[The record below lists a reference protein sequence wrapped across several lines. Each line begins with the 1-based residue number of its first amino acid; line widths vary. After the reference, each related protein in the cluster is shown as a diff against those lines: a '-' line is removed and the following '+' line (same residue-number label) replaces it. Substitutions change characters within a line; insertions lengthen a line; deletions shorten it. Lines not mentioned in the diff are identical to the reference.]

1 MWAGDSRARIISFTG
16 YGGTLARIDAVYW
29 AQGSRLRGDFYFLED
44 LVEPY
49 EVEAS
54 AIEKVSVSTDDPGAA
69 NVVFTGLSERSAKT
83 HYIVYKPTGSYP
95 AVRIQSLT
103 ITEQFD
109 DTPPVDTA
117 INPDGDDIR
126 YDANIDFTWEA
137 SIPEYTSLESSQLQ
151 KSTDGVSW
159 TGSGF
164 VQNGETTWRK
174 PARDFGLGDFLWRV
188 KSKTN
193 WSDWGEYSAPKTF
206 RVLPALSVATP
217 VSPKGY
223 VFCPPNKSIE
233 LTWKVTSAHS
243 GYTPEKCDLQYWYL
257 SGGAIWQD
265 IATVTHGERS
275 YTVPPDFFPA
285 DQIHWRVR
293 AYNMADEPG
302 PWSTA
307 AGFFTVDADAISSI
321 ISPKGGVYQNQNRP
335 IALVWN
341 VSNKYGNP
349 PTKSEIQWGTQN
361 DESSY
366 SPLATVIGS
375 GTNYTAP
382 AGTFPGSRIYWRV
395 RAYNQSDVPGPW
407 TFAEFTTVDAEAI
420 ASIVN
425 PKDGASMNEKL
436 PIVLNW
442 IVDNA
447 FGNAPTKSQIQW
459 NTQDD
464 AETYVDLTTVIGS
477 GTSYTV
483 PADTFPGSEIYWRV
497 RAYNQSGI
505 PGSWAYA
512 DFSTLDTPSV
522 ATPVSPIGTIES
534 ADAPIVF
541 LWTAYSDS
549 GSSPS
554 GADVQYLNSSDE
566 WELLGTTD
574 GATILVVPE
583 DTIPA
588 GVVYWRVRSYN
599 RNGTAGPWS
608 EPVSFAAYAA
618 PKIRAVF
625 ADSMPYA
632 TIRWQVDGQL
642 AFEVRVDG
650 EVYGPYFGDGVRS
663 FTLPVPLTDGEHL
676 AAVRAQNAYG
686 LWSRWYEIPFMTASQ
701 VSDMLALTVET
712 DLDVLLTWTGGGVE
726 PPVIDVQPEN
736 MSTTGGLICFSVS
749 ASGTGLRYSWEM
761 LLPGSAAWQAAPGG
775 SQQIWTH
782 AATEDYD
789 GTRFRCRVSNAAGVA
804 VSSAALYRYQDP
816 AEEPAITIQPTDTK
830 KRVGTVR
837 LVCGATGSA
846 YRWYRREAH
855 SGDEDPDAI
864 GVSDGTGGVWRIPS
878 GPGGA
883 LTIGVSDDTGGV
895 WHMPSG
901 AGETGAINV
910 TDAAQRFWNFPSG
923 RGIPDFVDTGV
934 TTPTLS
940 FQASA
945 DRDGSLFYCL
955 VSNSAGAVT
964 SNICTYSFAD
974 PDTPEQTGNYSVF
987 RDGVLLAKAEYP
999 QYTDRTAIGVHS
1011 YQVTEQL
1018 PNNDV
1023 VRSNI
1028 VTVDVETD
1036 CLVIAP
1042 LDGGAWL
1049 KLKLS
1054 DREPRELSFAR
1065 SRQVA
1070 YVHYAGRRYP
1080 ETEVGEQEDFIGTF
1094 DASWPYGQEEEA
1106 DALEALIGENVVV
1119 KTRQGVVIVGV
1130 LQGYDRRDPRFY
1142 KSYSFQI
1149 RQDDL
1154 GGTVDA

>member
-1 MWAGDSRARIISFTG
+1 MAIYTENQSCRINKVTLWDSHTHSWNGWHSYPSPVMYT
-16 YGGTLARIDAVYW
+16 
-29 AQGSRLRGDFYFLED
+29 
-44 LVEPY
+44 
-49 EVEAS
+49 
-54 AIEKVSVSTDDPGAA
+54 
-69 NVVFTGLSERSAKT
+69 SAKSWLA
-83 HYIVYKPTGSYP
+83 YRLSYKSGAILQMSGSYMLSYAVKGGDIYLCSELP
-95 AVRIQSLT
+95 ADIEDVPSAALAHASIPESQSPYN
-103 ITEQFD
+103 ITESYLLDNLSLPSYLTSFVIVVYVGEVKSVPTTGFLLNPPTATVQID

-117 INPDGDDIR
+117 ISPDGEDFAYKQDMP
-126 YDANIDFTWEA
+126 FTWSAVFPQEVPLGTSGLQSSVDGTEWRDLA
-137 SIPEYTSLESSQLQ
+137 IAYDGATSINVRQVTITP
-151 KSTDGVSW
+151 
-159 TGSGF
+159 GSYF
-164 VQNGETTWRK
+164 
-174 PARDFGLGDFLWRV
+174 WRV
-188 KSKTN
+188 RSKTPDSE
-193 WSDWGEYSAPKTF
+193 WGDWSAPKTF
-206 RVLPALSVATP
+206 RILHPLSVAEPLLPAYDEYRNRNRPITL
-217 VSPKGY
+217 SW
-223 VFCPPNKSIE
+223 
-233 LTWKVTSAHS
+233 LVTSQDS
-243 GYTPEKCDLQYWYL
+243 GSIQDKSDLQWRTEN
-257 SGGAIWQD
+257 GQWQNL
-265 IATVTHGERS
+265 ATVAGVGQS
-275 YTVPPDFFPA
+275 YTVREGTFPRA
-285 DQIHWRVR
+285 KIFWRVR
-293 AYNMADEPG
+293 AYNTD
-302 PWSTA
+302 
-307 AGFFTVDADAISSI
+307 
-321 ISPKGGVYQNQNRP
+321 
-335 IALVWN
+335 
-341 VSNKYGNP
+341 
-349 PTKSEIQWGTQN
+349 
-361 DESSY
+361 
-366 SPLATVIGS
+366 
-375 GTNYTAP
+375 
-382 AGTFPGSRIYWRV
+382 
-395 RAYNQSDVPGPW
+395 DVPGYW
-407 TFAEFTTVDAEAI
+407 SGEASFTTIAEESVAT
-420 ASIVN
+420 IVS

-436 PIVLNW
+436 PIVLTWLVTNSQ
-442 IVDNA
+442 
-447 FGNAPTKSQIQW
+447 GTLPSQSQIQW

-464 AETYVDLTTVIGS
+464 AETYVDLATVIGS

-497 RAYNQSGI
+497 RAYNQEGDEG
-505 PGSWAYA
+505 PWGYA
-512 DFSTLDTPSV
+512 VFSTIDTPSV
-522 ATPVSPIGTIES
+522 AAPVSPIGTIEN
-534 ADAPIVF
+534 ADAAIVF
-541 LWTAYSDS
+541 TWTSSSDS
-549 GSSPS
+549 GSAPTQ
-554 GADVQYLNSSDE
+554 AEVQYLNSSNE

-574 GATILVVPE
+574 GETVLVAPE
-583 DTIPA
+583 NSFPA

-686 LWSRWYEIPFMTASQ
+686 LWSRWYETPFFTASQ
-701 VSDMLALTVET
+701 VSDMLALTAEA

-726 PPVIDVQPEN
+726 PPVIDVHPAN

-789 GTRFRCRVSNAAGVA
+789 GTHFRCRVSNAAGVA
-804 VSSAALYRYQDP
+804 VSSAALYRYQNP

-883 LTIGVSDDTGGV
+883 LTIGVSDGTGSV

-910 TDAAQRFWNFPSG
+910 TDAAQRLWNFPGG

-955 VSNSAGAVT
+955 VSNSAGAVI